1 MTEKVIVTGGSGRLG
16 GHVMTALRAGYGATA
31 LDIKPPPGDVP
42 FIATDIL
49 DLPGLTRAFTGQAA
63 VIHLA
68 GYDDGDGPNEQ
79 AYMATN
85 VQGAWNVFQAAED
98 AGVPHVVVASSTAA
112 LGLDHDRAPDYLPVD
127 ETHAL
132 RTTGTY
138 GLGKQLMETMA
149 RHYAARGKMHV
160 ICLRPTLIVRPEKEA
175 QILAQLALPD
185 PDGNPPGCNSDAA
198 ARNAVAPYGALSA
211 TRTYVRSTDAAQGFV
226 AALKYRA
233 HRFDIFNLA
242 APDGIGRPETLA
254 RMAAIHETMPLV
266 RDPQLYQADPY
277 ASVLDVRHAR
287 DDLGWRADGDWRDV
301 VARHKS
307 KTTMETSS

>member
-16 GHVMTALRAGYGATA
+16 GHVMTALRAGHGATA

-138 GLGKQLMETMA
+138 GLGKQLMETMG

-185 PDGNPPGCNSDAA
+185 PDSNSEAA
-198 ARNAVAPYGALSA
+198 PRNGVAPYGALSA
-211 TRTYVRSTDAAQGFV
+211 TRTYVRSTDAARSFV
-226 AALKYRA
+226 AALNYRD
-233 HRFDIFNLA
+233 RPFDVFNLA
-242 APDGIGRPETLA
+242 APDGMGRPETLA
-254 RMAAIHETMPLV
+254 RMSAVYETMPML
-266 RDPQLYQADPY
+266 RDRQLYEADPC

-287 DDLGWRADGDWRDV
+287 DDLGWQADGDWRDV
-301 VARHKS
+301 VAWHHAKA
-307 KTTMETSS
+307 TTEPSS